1 MSLTQ
6 SQALLKAI
14 REYDASKWKV
24 IGAKVGKPAKVC
36 LSSVIWLYDYTETM
50 SPQACEQYAKD
61 NFTAEQLAPQG

>member
-1 MSLTQ
+1 MFRISLSLHTFPSQVALSSFKRGCFTDTSILLTQ

-36 LSSVIWLYDYTETM
+36 
-50 SPQACEQYAKD
+50 P
-61 NFTAEQLAPQG
+61 

>member
-24 IGAKVGKPAKVC
+24 IGAKVGKPAKVR
-36 LSSVIWLYDYTETM
+36 LSSVVRSYDYADPR